1 MVSGWW
7 DRQVRVMIGS
17 STTHNVTRPSHAAEL
32 LLNDWPDERGPAY
45 RKAKAAVLEA
55 MQDPESDSLM
65 MASRLAFEEAAREA
79 GILVPLPEGGDY
91 TRR

>member
-17 STTHNVTRPSHAAEL
+17 STTHNVARPSHAAEL
-32 LLNDWPDERGPAY
+32 LMDIWPEQDGPAY
-45 RKAKAAVLEA
+45 RKAKEAVRNA
-55 MQDPESDSLM
+55 MEDPESDSLLI
-65 MASRLAFEEAAREA
+65 ASRLAFEEAAREA
-79 GILVPLPEGGDY
+79 GILVPLPSGDHY